1 MFAEGMTRGQ
11 VLKYAV
17 AFALR
22 RASKIVRGAKS
33 GLTEQERHAVAGDVV
48 DRLMERGDPWGL
60 KEEAKVAPP
69 HST

>member
-1 MFAEGMTRGQ
+1 MTRGE
-11 VLKYAV
+11 VLRYAI

-22 RASKIVRGAKS
+22 RASKIVRGAKA
-33 GLTEQERHAVAGDVV
+33 GLTEQERHAIAGHVV
-48 DRLMERGDPWGL
+48 DQLMERGDPWEL